1 MTAFSN
7 EVHDGPMILA
17 TLKVIESEI
26 SQLPPSKTTTE
37 QDGNNR
43 AVALAFERFSVGRL
57 PQSAGLTCQ

>member
-17 TLKVIESEI
+17 TLQVVESQI

-37 QDGNNR
+37 QDSNNR
-43 AVALAFERFSVGRL
+43 TVSLAFERFSVGRL
-57 PQSAGLTCQ
+57 PQSARLTSG